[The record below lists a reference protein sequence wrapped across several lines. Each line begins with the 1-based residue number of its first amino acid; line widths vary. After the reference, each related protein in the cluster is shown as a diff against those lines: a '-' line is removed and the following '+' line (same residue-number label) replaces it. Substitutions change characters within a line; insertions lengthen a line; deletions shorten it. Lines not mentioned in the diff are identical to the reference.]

1 MESLK
6 ERDNDNVNPKI
17 RTNDKETDL
26 ESACVKQCDDD
37 RYHPV
42 CCGGETYRNECE
54 AKCAGQ
60 SKDTCTDNSCEA
72 GDASARIAFGAA
84 DQFQHMVGDNN
95 KGNPIPVLTINAV
108 FIGLIIVAVVAFV
121 VIYAQ
126 KAVGRREQKMAPR
139 YDSDL

>member
-1 MESLK
+1 MGVCGDKTYGNACNAKCSGEDLIACDNDIPPRLFDLKEKLVESLK

-17 RTNDKETDL
+17 RTNGDDTETDL

-72 GDASARIAFGAA
+72 GDASANCIW
-84 DQFQHMVGDNN
+84 
-95 KGNPIPVLTINAV
+95 
-108 FIGLIIVAVVAFV
+108 
-121 VIYAQ
+121 
-126 KAVGRREQKMAPR
+126 
-139 YDSDL
+139 